1 MIGRYLLNTLLIIAA
16 LSLVLAVVSE
26 MDFREAKEEELIYQM
41 MVCEG
46 AWPDYKNLSP
56 RCEP

>member
-1 MIGRYLLNTLLIIAA
+1 MGTYLLNALLIVAA
-16 LSLVLAVVSE
+16 LSLVLAVISE
-26 MDFREAKEEELIYQM
+26 MDFREAQDEALIYKT

-46 AWPDYKNLSP
+46 VWPDYKNLSP

>member
-1 MIGRYLLNTLLIIAA
+1 MGLKLLHIVILIAFLSMIFALAA
-16 LSLVLAVVSE
+16 E
-26 MDFREAKEEELIYQM
+26 IDYREAQDEALIYKT

-46 AWPDYKNLSP
+46 VWPDYKNLAP

>member
-1 MIGRYLLNTLLIIAA
+1 MGTHLLNALLIIAA
-16 LSLVLAVVSE
+16 LSLVLAVISE

-46 AWPDYKNLSP
+46 VWPDYKHLSP